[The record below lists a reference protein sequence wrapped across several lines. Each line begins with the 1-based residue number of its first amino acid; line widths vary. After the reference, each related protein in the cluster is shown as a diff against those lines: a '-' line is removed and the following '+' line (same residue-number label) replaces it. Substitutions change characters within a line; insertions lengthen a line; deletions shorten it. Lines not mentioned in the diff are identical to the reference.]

1 LKIVTME
8 QIGRSLNGI
17 SKVAVF
23 KIIGKGFLQKNSDGK
38 IDIDDQVNKQ
48 YLESRHADFAIFD
61 EIIEPKKRKV
71 KQKPVKK
78 ELKPRKKQQES
89 IKKETPEKQKQ
100 PIQEQKPTRNPDKES
115 LYELELKIKQETVL
129 AKKADTVLKTLK
141 IEELRGKLIPR
152 DLAERYI
159 ADTIGAFSQSL
170 ISLPFAVVDN
180 IFSIMTESPK
190 KREDLI
196 TLLQEKYTKEMS
208 KAAERGYKKFKRD
221 LKERIQE
228 QEQLERNGSEPDR

>member
-1 LKIVTME
+1 MKIASFQ
-8 QIGRSLNGI
+8 QIADSLGI
-17 SKVAVF
+17 SKQAVYSQYV
-23 KIIGKGFLQKNSDGK
+23 KKGYLAKNKFGK
-38 IDIDDQVNKQ
+38 IDIDNADNRLF
-48 YLESRHADFAIFD
+48 LESKGADFSVFYAD
-61 EIIEPKKRKV
+61 KKQKV
-71 KQKPVKK
+71 IQKPVEMPKK
-78 ELKPRKKQQES
+78 
-89 IKKETPEKQKQ
+89 
-100 PIQEQKPTRNPDKES
+100 PDKTPAKGSRFETNT
-115 LYELELKIKQETVL
+115 ELSPQLKLDLKIKLQTLKSKE
-129 AKKADTVLKTLK
+129 ADTVLKTLK

-152 DLAERYI
+152 DLAERYV

-180 IFSIMTESPK
+180 IFSIMTESTK

-228 QEQLERNGSEPDR
+228 QEQIERNGSEQDR

>member
-1 LKIVTME
+1 ME
-8 QIGRSLNGI
+8 QIGKSLNGI

-38 IDIDDQVNKQ
+38 IDIDDPVNKQ
-48 YLESRHADFAIFD
+48 YLESRRADFSVFD
-61 EIIEPKKRKV
+61 EIVEPKKRKV
-71 KQKPVKK
+71 KQKPAKK
-78 ELKPRKKQQES
+78 ESKPRKERQQS
-89 IKKETPEKQKQ
+89 IKKETEYSEKT
-100 PIQEQKPTRNPDKES
+100 PIQTQKTDKNSDKQS

-129 AKKADTVLKTLK
+129 AKEADTVLKTLK

-152 DLAERYI
+152 DLAERYV

-180 IFSIMTESPK
+180 IFSIMTESTK

-221 LKERIQE
+221 LKTHTGTGT
-228 QEQLERNGSEPDR
+228 N